1 MLLFYHFSL
10 FLYRIGNWR
19 LRLKKYFRGSW
30 CFSMTLMFWIKLDEI
45 NEASERIVW
54 GYPFWLVLRLP
65 ECQYQ
70 GQILHHIR
78 ELKQPNLEELWF
90 FVAHKPRRFGI
101 AKFSLITSLNCFGD
115 LDKTRFKLGDDGFKE
130 KYFNYYLKITK
141 AILESVFIQS
151 NFMNDQDAVNMVV
164 LYLNNNYLFFF

>member
-1 MLLFYHFSL
+1 MKLTKPQKELYGDTHFGQL
-10 FLYRIGNWR
+10 
-19 LRLKKYFRGSW
+19 
-30 CFSMTLMFWIKLDEI
+30 
-45 NEASERIVW
+45 
-54 GYPFWLVLRLP
+54 LRLP

-70 GQILHHIR
+70 GQILHHILLR

-164 LYLNNNYLFFF
+164 LYLNNNYLFFFKDYGKLVEDVDIKIFASGSFDEYP